1 VKKKKSNMY
10 LQVWG
15 FKSSW

>member
-1 VKKKKSNMY
+1 MY